1 MTIQDS
7 EVPADGAEN
16 GVAQARNERDADD
29 RSLTITFIVS
39 QTPQEVFAAI
49 NDVRAWWSGDIEGNT
64 NQLGD
69 EWTYRYED
77 IHYSKQKIT
86 ELIPSRKV
94 VWLVQDSFL
103 SFVKDTTEWNGTEII
118 FDVSAKGN
126 ETEVR
131 FTHRGLVPVY
141 ECFSECSNAWGFY
154 ISGSLRNLISEGE
167 GHPNH

>member
-7 EVPADGAEN
+7 EVPVDEAKG
-16 GVAQARNERDADD
+16 GIAQARNERDGED
-29 RSLTITFIVS
+29 RSLTISFTVS

-64 NQLGD
+64 DQLGD

-86 ELIPSRKV
+86 ELIPGRKV

-103 SFVKDTTEWNGTEII
+103 SFVKDSAEWNGTEII

-131 FTHRGLVPVY
+131 FTHRGLVRAY
-141 ECFSECSNAWGFY
+141 ECFGDCSNAWGFY
-154 ISGSLRNLISEGE
+154 ISGSLRNLITEGE